1 MQHDGFAQRDIDT
14 PVGVLRIE
22 VAVGHVVCIRF
33 CGKIAAQAASSA
45 RAVERETLDATALQL
60 RDYFA
65 GKRRTFDLPIAPRGT
80 AFQLSCWHALNGIAF
95 GDVIS
100 YGEQARR
107 IGRPRALRAVGQAN
121 NANPLP
127 IVVPCHRVIGASGTL
142 TGYGGGLEV
151 KRWLLQHEGVLPREL
166 Y

>member
-1 MQHDGFAQRDIDT
+1 MQHDGIAHRDIET
-14 PVGVLRIE
+14 PVGVLRLE

-33 CGKIAAQAASSA
+33 CGKTAPQAPSSA
-45 RAVERETLDATALQL
+45 RTVERETLDRASNQL
-60 RDYFA
+60 HEYFA
-65 GKRRTFDLPIAPRGT
+65 GQRRTFDLPMVPRGT
-80 AFQLSCWHALNGIAF
+80 AFQLACWKALGDIAF